1 MDKKVLILLF
11 YYNRPVLVQTALK
24 SIKEHDYNNW
34 ELAFID
40 DGSEVEGRPIVE
52 QILQGSLDKVKF
64 YNTNDD
70 ISTKLNRNREEG
82 SVFGKYA
89 QQAIQESDADYVI
102 MLCDDDALYPGYF
115 KNLNTYFETHPGEKY
130 VYSHI
135 HTYDPVLTPL
145 EANPPFEYHHLNKTE
160 PLNPHFKID
169 MSQVAW
175 RRVSFLECNIQFP
188 YPMTLNLDAVIFNQ
202 MYNAFGPC
210 NFSGFIS
217 EYKAMYKGG
226 YDDQLSHRMGKR
238 LANLNQPEDIFKI
251 KIK

>member
-1 MDKKVLILLF
+1 MKSRVLILLF
-11 YYNRPVLVQTALK
+11 YYNRPVLVRTALK
-24 SIKEHDYNNW
+24 SIKDHNYTNW

-40 DGSEVEGRPIVE
+40 DGSEVEGKPIVE
-52 QILQGSLDKVKF
+52 EILGDCLNKVRF
-64 YNTNDD
+64 YNTNDNTE
-70 ISTKLNRNREEG
+70 TKLKRRNEEG
-82 SVFGKYA
+82 SIFGKYA

-102 MLCDDDALYPGYF
+102 MLCDDDALYPNYFNNLNNYF
-115 KNLNTYFETHPGEKY
+115 KEHPQERY

-135 HTYDPVLTPL
+135 HTYDPVLTSLDKNPL
-145 EANPPFEYHHLNKTE
+145 FEDHHLNKTE

-175 RRVSFLECNIQFP
+175 RRKSFLECNIQFP

-202 MYNAFGPC
+202 MFNSFGPC
-210 NFSGFIS
+210 NFSGFIG
-217 EYKAMYKGG
+217 EYKAIYKGG